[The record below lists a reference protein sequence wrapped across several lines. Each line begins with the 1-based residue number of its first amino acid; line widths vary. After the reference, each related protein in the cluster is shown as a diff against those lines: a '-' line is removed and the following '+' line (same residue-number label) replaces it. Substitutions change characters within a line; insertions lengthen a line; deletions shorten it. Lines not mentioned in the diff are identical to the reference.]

1 MIKPDLIKRSF
12 SGFYPNHKYDRVQA
26 KTMALVNHCHARA
39 IGLMMVMA
47 GYFGILK
54 QEVFYGFAEQFKNLT
69 ELEDAIRDYIEYYN
83 QKRIKIKLKGLT
95 PLEYRQLVLR

>member
-39 IGLMMVMA
+39 IGLMMV
-47 GYFGILK
+47 
-54 QEVFYGFAEQFKNLT
+54 
-69 ELEDAIRDYIEYYN
+69 
-83 QKRIKIKLKGLT
+83 
-95 PLEYRQLVLR
+95 

>member
-1 MIKPDLIKRSF
+1 
-12 SGFYPNHKYDRVQA
+12 
-26 KTMALVNHCHARA
+26 
-39 IGLMMVMA
+39 MA

-95 PLEYRQLVLR
+95 PIEYRQLVLR